1 MNTNRFALFV
11 GAILVATLLGIGILL
26 THLYSKQR
34 DVAAQFAMRE
44 KLITALKHETDQR
57 AETNRELEAKL
68 QRVTEVLLESTR
80 QLGEARTELT
90 RLENVHATA
99 AAADV
104 AKISAQPPVITGS
117 RDENNLRILFPE
129 LFSKSG
135 ASIGKQME
143 FSSRLGRNLVFKDAA
158 GKRTRLD
165 VDTIH
170 PDQLVAIGVEDR
182 KSTRLNSSHSQQS
195 RMPSSA

>member
-1 MNTNRFALFV
+1 MQELFTFELKPGSTIH
-11 GAILVATLLGIGILL
+11 GAAFSPDGQLLILGG
-26 THLYSKQR
+26 
-34 DVAAQFAMRE
+34 
-44 KLITALKHETDQR
+44 
-57 AETNRELEAKL
+57 
-68 QRVTEVLLESTR
+68 
-80 QLGEARTELT
+80 
-90 RLENVHATA
+90 
-99 AAADV
+99 
-104 AKISAQPPVITGS
+104 GS

-170 PDQLVAIGVEDR
+170 PDQLVAIGVDR
-182 KSTRLNSSHSQQS
+182 EVK
-195 RMPSSA
+195 AAI